1 MLKRSARD
9 LTFTFSRLHTP
20 AAQKLRAL
28 LARCP
33 EWSQDTAR
41 LALAETLA
49 GRAECVRLVSCLRGA
64 DTMAT
69 LRKVDLIAL
78 ARAWGYRSS
87 QWRRR
92 RACSRAT
99 HRALA
104 DLGGAEGGDPKFT
117 PKAGREGAKGGAAA
131 AVRAPAAAPGGQVWD
146 TGVAGLAATRAV
158 LEPFDCASLSS
169 DDVARYG
176 EERLK
181 RLANDAV
188 RLLSGQEA
196 FAAAVNHG
204 WAHITPALCAEIEA
218 ANSHL
223 EVLLAKWAAT
233 LTAVLVLRDEMRQCA
248 DDVAWRA
255 LAGRESALPIHEM
268 MRQMQAFMDR
278 GVAQINE
285 TRRRRG
291 DVLAPPAVEAWLN
304 ELHRS
309 RMMALELIA
318 RSQALLIN
326 ARFAHVQM
334 FLGVCMLVHGACT
347 HFFTQGRASVRARL
361 ADSHTH
367 TLALTHVLPMSLPA
381 DASAPG
387 LDALAAGRL
396 RRRRQRR
403 SARRGGCGCRSVRL
417 ALRSAGVSSAAA
429 ALYASLTH

>member
-1 MLKRSARD
+1 
-9 LTFTFSRLHTP
+9 
-20 AAQKLRAL
+20 
-28 LARCP
+28 
-33 EWSQDTAR
+33 
-41 LALAETLA
+41 
-49 GRAECVRLVSCLRGA
+49 
-64 DTMAT
+64 MAT

-104 DLGGAEGGDPKFT
+104 DIGGGSAEGGAARGELA
-117 PKAGREGAKGGAAA
+117 PKAGGAARPAAQPAPGGAAWDGGMA
-131 AVRAPAAAPGGQVWD
+131 A
-146 TGVAGLAATRAV
+146 LAATRQV
-158 LEPFDCASLSS
+158 LEPFDCVTLSS

-204 WAHITPALCAEIEA
+204 WAHISSALCAEIET
-218 ANSHL
+218 ANAHL
-223 EVLLAKWAAT
+223 EVLLTKWEAT
-233 LTAVLVLRDEMRQCA
+233 LTAVLVLRDEMKLCP

-291 DVLAPPAVEAWLN
+291 DAAAPPAVEAWLN
-304 ELHRS
+304 ELHRA

-347 HFFTQGRASVRARL
+347 HFFTQGRASSASGGGEPRCCLLVGSYAC
-361 ADSHTH
+361 S
-367 TLALTHVLPMSLPA
+367 TLSLPA
-381 DASAPG
+381 VVQRLSWMRSLLAVSDDGRNAEARG
-387 LDALAAGRL
+387 LAA
-396 RRRRQRR
+396 
-403 SARRGGCGCRSVRL
+403 
-417 ALRSAGVSSAAA
+417 AAA
-429 ALYASLTH
+429 ALYASPFAAPV